1 MKKPNENSLGVIFA
15 LGAVLIWSGSFVL
28 ARGLS
33 SYLPPMALS
42 FWRWTIALLGI
53 APFAIKSTW
62 NNRMLIKE
70 KIGYLSLTSFF
81 GIALFNTLVYIAG
94 KTTTSF
100 NLSLIALTTPIF
112 IVVLSVLFLKE
123 KLKAMNLMGI
133 SLVIIG
139 VMLLLTKG
147 NPWTLLDF
155 KFSKGDLWM
164 LLAAVVF
171 AIYALLIRIKPKNI
185 DTKTFLF
192 ITFFIGDLL
201 LFPAYLWEYNANTN
215 DIAISNKIILA
226 LLYLGI
232 FASLVAFYLWNEAIA
247 KIGASKTAIIYYLIP
262 VFSGVL
268 GFIYLGET
276 IALGQLISMVVI
288 IVGLLIYNR

>member
-62 NNRMLIKE
+62 NNRRLIKE

-123 KLKAMNLMGI
+123 KLKTMNLMGI

-155 KFSKGDLWM
+155 RFSKGDLWM

-201 LFPAYLWEYNANTN
+201 LFPAYLWEYNANPN

-276 IALGQLISMVVI
+276 IALGQMISMVVI